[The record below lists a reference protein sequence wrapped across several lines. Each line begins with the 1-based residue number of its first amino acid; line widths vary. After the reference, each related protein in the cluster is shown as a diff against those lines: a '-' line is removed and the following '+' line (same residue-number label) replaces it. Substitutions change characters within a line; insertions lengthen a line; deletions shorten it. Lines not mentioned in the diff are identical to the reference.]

1 MLGQKFVKFFHW
13 FLENLRHQNFI
24 LKLPSLP
31 KWIFFLF
38 SFSQKT
44 PLSTKD
50 LMVLNQRSMLVAKYQ
65 DATEIDED
73 ANAADEQDNLVI
85 VTSRTISDSESK
97 K

>member
-1 MLGQKFVKFFHW
+1 MYFS
-13 FLENLRHQNFI
+13 LELQSFSRSVEQ
-24 LKLPSLP
+24 
-31 KWIFFLF
+31 FFLTVGQNNF
-38 SFSQKT
+38 GKKNTISFSQKT

-65 DATEIDED
+65 DATEIEKD

>member
-1 MLGQKFVKFFHW
+1 MDFF
-13 FLENLRHQNFI
+13 
-24 LKLPSLP
+24 
-31 KWIFFLF
+31 
-38 SFSQKT
+38 FSQKT

-65 DATEIDED
+65 DATEIDKD